1 MKFTAAALLSIAALA
16 TATTVSFDE
25 GYDDRSRSLTAV
37 SCSDGSTGLITKG
50 YKTQGDIP
58 TFPDIGGSWEISGW
72 GSQQC
77 GACYTV
83 SYQGRSINVVGIDR
97 SAEGLNL
104 SKEALNTLT
113 GGRAVEVGRIDAQVT
128 RVDSGVCGLRASK
141 RTIEFM
147 G

>member
-1 MKFTAAALLSIAALA
+1 MKFTAALLSIAALA
-16 TATTVSFDE
+16 TATTVSYDE
-25 GYDDRSRSLTAV
+25 GYDDAARSLTAV
-37 SCSDGSTGLITKG
+37 SCSDGNTGLITKG
-50 YKTQGDIP
+50 YSTQGSIP
-58 TFPDIGGSWEISGW
+58 TFPNIGGSWEIAGW
-72 GSQQC
+72 GSPQC

-97 SAEGLNL
+97 SGDGLNL
-104 SKEALNTLT
+104 SKAALNTLT

-141 RTIEFM
+141 RSIEFM